1 MASQTI
7 PVYIGALMIAGSGG
21 IGGILNSVL
30 IHSNAV
36 KATAKLNGMG
46 LTYLI
51 NLISGVAA
59 ALFSWSLY
67 GPLSNVGIL
76 GNMSSDLLTIPSVIG
91 AALVGYS
98 GSSWLTTH
106 ADKQKW
112 QENTQKAIEKQ
123 ANLSLSKE
131 IPNLGPDEASK
142 KIDDAR

>member
-7 PVYIGALMIAGSGG
+7 PVYIGALMIAVSGG
-21 IGGILNSVL
+21 IGGIVNSVL

-36 KATAKLNGMG
+36 KATARLNGLG

-51 NLISGVAA
+51 NLISGVVA
-59 ALFSWSLY
+59 ALFTWSSY

-123 ANLSLSKE
+123 ANPTLSKE
-131 IPNLGPDEASK
+131 IPALGPDEASK
-142 KIDDAR
+142 KIEEM